1 MLKRQSDG
9 TGPRDLMAG
18 PTRDEPRVFT
28 IPPGVA
34 FLKTLAGALCDGRL
48 DTSFRYDPADPIS
61 LADVTIY
68 VPTRRSARVLRSEFV
83 DLLGGRSAILPVI
96 RPLGETDDDSGF
108 FDLVAPEEMDLALPI
123 GGTARLLELGRLI
136 LAWRNQLPKIVL
148 DVHSESPL
156 VAPASPA
163 DAIWLARA
171 LAELIDAVDT
181 EERSWDDLQNLK
193 TGEHALWWQLTA
205 EFLKI
210 ASAFWPIRLEEL
222 RRSSPAKHQ
231 AAILRGEARRIGE
244 RQHKGPVIV
253 AGSTGSVPAAA
264 DLIAAISRLPN
275 GTVVLPGLDLSMP
288 ADQWDLVAEESFDG
302 KPEPAS
308 RSHSQ
313 FGLSRLLKKIGVSRD
328 DVLPLAEAP
337 ADLAFRAETISQALV
352 PAKATDRW
360 STWREEAKP
369 EDLRQAFAD
378 VSLIEAANE
387 REEAVAIAIALR
399 LALEKPGRNGG
410 ESQAALITPDRALGR
425 RVTAELAR
433 FGVVADDSAGSALSG
448 TPQGTLTQLLL
459 EATLR
464 PGDPVA
470 IVGLLKHPLLRLGMP
485 APELR
490 AAVEALEVLALRGG
504 VGEMDISTLEPLLE
518 SRLLDQVS
526 DRHPPQWRLSLQEGA
541 PEKARDLASKITRAV
556 EPLVSALLRY
566 RPDGRGLTARLNLS
580 DWATRTGRA
589 LEALCIDERGSLGLL
604 WSGEAG
610 EALAAMLSEV
620 METDGQMEADGPQ
633 WIDIVMALTT
643 GGAVKPRS
651 LAHPRVFIFGTL
663 EARLQT
669 VDTMILGG
677 LNEGSWPGKTVNNPF
692 LSRTMKTDMGLEPP
706 ERRIGQLAHDFE
718 MACGTRNLILSRSL
732 RQGSTPTVASR
743 WLQRL
748 LALGGKSFAD
758 ELKAR
763 GADYRHWATA
773 IDRGDSENQPGAKR
787 PAPKPP
793 ADLQPKSYSF
803 SEVGRLRRDPYS
815 IYARRIL
822 KLDPLA
828 PFNEDPG
835 AAQRGT
841 LYHAIIDRYT
851 REGHK
856 PGTPVSRES
865 MSRITEEL
873 FDAEQLPPHID
884 RVWRPRFVE
893 VARAFLEWEAGRAP
907 DIRSTATEVG
917 AGFEVEAAGIRVT
930 GIADRIDIK
939 GSGETDLIDY
949 KTGLSP
955 TVSQARALLDPQLA
969 LEAAALQ
976 AGAFRGIG
984 AQRPGDLLYVRLR
997 PGDRFRAEKVNNE
1010 GTTATA
1016 KRQPKSALDLAQE
1029 SIDQLTRFVVTLRNG
1044 EAGFASRLVPFA
1056 QGDFGGEYDHLA
1068 RVAEW
1073 STAEDDGEGEADE

>member
-1 MLKRQSDG
+1 MTRPYGRKRVLSI
-9 TGPRDLMAG
+9 PAG
-18 PTRDEPRVFT
+18 AP
-28 IPPGVA
+28 
-34 FLKTLAGALCDGRL
+34 FLKTIAAALCDGRL
-48 DTSFRYDPADPIS
+48 NETFRYNPADPLS

-68 VPTRRSARVLRSEFV
+68 VPTRRSARVLLSEFV

-96 RPLGETDDDSGF
+96 RPLGETDDDSGY
-108 FDLVAPEEMDLALPI
+108 FDLVAPEEMDLTLPI

-171 LAELIDAVDT
+171 LAELIDAVET
-181 EERSWDDLQNLK
+181 EERDWADLKKLD

-205 EFLKI
+205 EFLSI
-210 ASAFWPIRLEEL
+210 ASAFWPARLEEL

-231 AAILRGEARRIGE
+231 AAILRGEARRIAS
-244 RQHKGPVIV
+244 RDHKGPVIV

-264 DLIAAISRLPN
+264 DLIAAISDLPN

-288 ADQWDLVAEESFDG
+288 ADQWAMIGEEAFDG

-313 FGLSRLLKKIGVSRD
+313 FGLSRLLRKIGVTRE
-328 DVLPLAEAP
+328 DVEVLGEVP
-337 ADLAFRAETISQALV
+337 ADLVFRAEALSQALV

-360 STWREEAKP
+360 SAWRDGADAGLLAK
-369 EDLRQAFAD
+369 AFAE
-378 VSLIEAANE
+378 VSLIEASNE

-399 LALEKPGRNGG
+399 LALEQPGKNGG
-410 ESQAALITPDRALGR
+410 ESQAALITPDRALAR
-425 RVTAELAR
+425 RVTAELSR
-433 FGVVADDSAGSALSG
+433 FGLLADDSAGSPLSG

-470 IVGLLKHPLLRLGMP
+470 IVALIKHPLMRLGLP
-485 APELR
+485 AADLR
-490 AAVEALEVLALRGG
+490 SAVEALEILALRGG
-504 VGEMDISTLEPLLE
+504 IGDMDISALEPLLE
-518 SRLLDQVS
+518 TQLAAQLE
-526 DRHPPQWRLSLQEGA
+526 DRHAPHWRLSLPSDA
-541 PEKARDLASKITRAV
+541 ADKARDLARRLAKAV
-556 EPLVSALLRY
+556 EPLASALVRR
-566 RPDGRGLTARLNLS
+566 RPDGRGLTAKLPLS
-580 DWATRTGRA
+580 DWAERTGRA
-589 LEALCIDERGSLGLL
+589 LEALCIDERQNLAAL

-610 EALAAMLSEV
+610 ERLAGLLSEV

-633 WIDIVMALTT
+633 WIDIVLALTT
-643 GGAVKPRS
+643 GEAVKPRS
-651 LAHPRVFIFGTL
+651 LSHPRIFIFGTL
-663 EARLQT
+663 EARLQS

-677 LNEGSWPGKTVNNPF
+677 LNEGSWPGQTVNNPF

-718 MACGTRNLILSRSL
+718 MACGTLHLILSRSM

-748 LALGGKSFAD
+748 LALGGKQFAD
-758 ELKAR
+758 ALKAR
-763 GADYRHWATA
+763 GNQYREWASM
-773 IDRGDSENQPGAKR
+773 IDAGENQPVAKR

-793 ADLQPKSYSF
+793 ADLQPTKYSF

-822 KLDPLA
+822 KLDPLD
-828 PFNEDPG
+828 PFNRDPG
-835 AAQRGT
+835 ASERGT
-841 LYHAIIDRYT
+841 LYHAIVDRYT

-856 PGTPVSRES
+856 PGTPAAKEAMR
-865 MSRITEEL
+865 RITEDL
-873 FDAEQLPPHID
+873 FDAERLPPHID

-893 VARAFLEWEAGRAP
+893 VARAFLDWEAERAP
-907 DIRSTATEVG
+907 DIRQTMTEVS
-917 AGFEVEAAGIRVT
+917 AGWELEPAGIRVT

-939 GSGETDLIDY
+939 GSGLADLVDY

-955 TVSQARALLDPQLA
+955 SVSQARALLDPQLG
-969 LEAAALQ
+969 LEAAALR
-976 AGAFRGIG
+976 AGAFRDAG
-984 AQRPGDLLYVRLR
+984 ALTPDKLLYVRLR
-997 PGDRFRAEKVNNE
+997 PGDRFREDKVNNE
-1010 GTTATA
+1010 GSSATA
-1016 KRQPKSALDLAQE
+1016 KRQPKSAVDLADE
-1029 SIDQLTRFVVTLRNG
+1029 SLEQLTRFVVTLRNG
-1044 EAGFASRLVPFA
+1044 DAGFASRLVPMA
-1056 QGDFGGEYDHLA
+1056 QNDFGGEYDHLA

-1073 STAEDDGEGEADE
+1073 STADDEEAETDE

>member
-1 MLKRQSDG
+1 MAEPNRALK
-9 TGPRDLMAG
+9 
-18 PTRDEPRVFT
+18 RVFT
-28 IPPGVA
+28 IPAGVP
-34 FLKTLAGALCDGRL
+34 FLKTLAAALCDGRL
-48 DTSFRYDPADPIS
+48 DRTFRYDPADPIS

-83 DLLGGRSAILPVI
+83 DLLGGKSAILPVI

-108 FDLVAPEEMDLALPI
+108 FDLVAPEELDLALPI
-123 GGTARLLELGRLI
+123 GGTARLLELGQLI

-148 DVHSESPL
+148 DLHSESPL

-181 EERSWDDLQNLK
+181 EERSWTDLENLQ

-210 ASAFWPIRLEEL
+210 ASAFWPLRLEEL
-222 RRSSPAKHQ
+222 RRSSPAKHR

-244 RQHKGPVIV
+244 RIHKGPVIV

-264 DLIAAISRLPN
+264 DLIAAISRLAN
-275 GTVVLPGLDLSMP
+275 GTAVLPGLDTSMP
-288 ADQWDLVAEESFDG
+288 PDQWAMVGEESFDG

-308 RSHSQ
+308 RSHPQ
-313 FGLSRLLKKIGVSRD
+313 FELMQLLKKIGVGRD
-328 DVLPLAEAP
+328 EVVPLAEAP
-337 ADLAFRAETISQALV
+337 ADLAFRAAAISQALV

-360 STWREEAKP
+360 SSWRESAKP
-369 EDLRQAFAD
+369 DDLRQAFAD
-378 VSLIEAANE
+378 VTLIEAANE

-399 LALEKPGRNGG
+399 LALEKPGKYGG
-410 ESQAALITPDRALGR
+410 ESRASLITPDRALGR
-425 RVTAELAR
+425 RVAAELAR
-433 FGVVADDSAGSALSG
+433 FGIVADDSAGSALSG

-485 APELR
+485 ADTLR
-490 AAVEALEVLALRGG
+490 HAVEALEMLALRGG
-504 VGEMDISTLEPLLE
+504 VGEMDISALAPLLE
-518 SRLLDQVS
+518 TQLREQVK
-526 DRHPPQWRLSLQEGA
+526 DRHPPHWRLSLPDGMA
-541 PEKARDLASKITRAV
+541 EKARELAAKIGAAV
-556 EPLVSALLRY
+556 EPLASAFLRR
-566 RPDGRGLTARLNLS
+566 RPDGRGLTTKLTLAE
-580 DWATRTGRA
+580 WATRTGRV
-589 LEALCIDERGSLGLL
+589 LEALCIDEKGSLGLI
-604 WSGEAG
+604 WSGGAG
-610 EALAAMLSEV
+610 ERLAGLLSEV

-643 GGAVKPRS
+643 GEAVKPRS
-651 LAHPRVFIFGTL
+651 LAHPRVFIFGAL
-663 EARLQT
+663 EARLQS

-677 LNEGSWPGKTVNNPF
+677 LNEGSWPGQTVNNPF

-718 MACGTRNLILSRSL
+718 MACGTRNLILSRSM

-748 LALGGKSFAD
+748 LALGGKGFAAELRMRGESF
-758 ELKAR
+758 R
-763 GADYRHWATA
+763 TWAAA
-773 IDRGDSENQPGAKR
+773 IDEGENQPGAKR
-787 PAPKPP
+787 PAPRPP
-793 ADLQPKSYSF
+793 ADLQPRSYSF

-835 AAQRGT
+835 AAERGT

-856 PGTPVSRES
+856 PGTPVSREA

-873 FDAEQLPPHID
+873 FDAERLPPHID
-884 RVWRPRFVE
+884 RVWRPRFAE
-893 VARAFLEWEAGRAP
+893 VARAFLDWEAKRAP

-917 AGFEVEAAGIRVT
+917 AGFQVEAAGIRVT

-955 TVSQARALLDPQLA
+955 SISQARALLDPQLA

-976 AGAFRGIG
+976 AGAFRNMG
-984 AQRPGDLLYVRLR
+984 AQQPGDLIYVRLR
-997 PGDRFRAEKVNNE
+997 PGDRFRVEKVNNE
-1010 GTTATA
+1010 GSTATA

-1029 SIDQLTRFVVTLRNG
+1029 SIEQLTRFVLTLRHG

-1073 STAEDDGEGEADE
+1073 STADDEGESEADE